1 MLLKW
6 TRGLL
11 VPLALM
17 SAPIFA
23 AEQTVQVPGPLAPLS
38 GSLIS
43 VANPQAP
50 VVLIV
55 PGSGPTDRDGNNPL
69 GVRAGTYR
77 LLAQGLA
84 GQGIS
89 SLRIDKRGLF
99 GSRAAIANP
108 NQVTVQDYA
117 TDVRLWMSYLAQR
130 ERYRCVWLLGHSEG
144 ALVAMLAAQN
154 NPDLCGLILLAAPG
168 RPMGQMLRSQLA
180 RNPVERKQLEA
191 AQAVIDS
198 LERGVPVAEVP
209 GVLQPLLRPEV
220 QGFLISGFALNPAQ
234 LLSRVNKP
242 VLILQGDSD
251 LQVEVND
258 AKALQAAR
266 PGSRLRI
273 LPGVNHVFKAVP
285 QGDHQ
290 ANVAAYADP
299 DLPLASGVIEPIVQ
313 VINGAAH

>member
-1 MLLKW
+1 MFLKW
-6 TRGLL
+6 TQRLL
-11 VPLALM
+11 LPLALM
-17 SAPIFA
+17 SIPVLA
-23 AEQTVQVPGPLAPLS
+23 AEQTVQVPGPLGALS
-38 GSLIS
+38 GSL
-43 VANPQAP
+43 VAVADPQAP

-55 PGSGPTDRDGNNPL
+55 PGAGPTDRDGNNPL
-69 GVRAGTYR
+69 GIRAATYR

-117 TDVRLWMSYLAQR
+117 SDVRLWMSYLAQR

-144 ALVAMLAAQN
+144 GLVAMLAAQN
-154 NPDLCGLILLAAPG
+154 NPDLCGVILLAAPG
-168 RPMGQMLRSQLA
+168 RPMGQVLRSQLA
-180 RNPVERKQLEA
+180 RNPVERKQLDA
-191 AQAVIDS
+191 ALAVIDS

-220 QGFLISGFALNPAQ
+220 QSFLISGFALDPAQ

-242 VLILQGDSD
+242 VLILQGNSD
-251 LQVEVND
+251 LQVGIND
-258 AKALQAAR
+258 AEALHAAR
-266 PGSRLRI
+266 PGSVLRI
-273 LPGVNHVFKAVP
+273 LAGVNHVFKAVP
-285 QGDHQ
+285 QGDHE
-290 ANVAAYADP
+290 ANVAAYGDP

-313 VINGAAH
+313 VIHGAAH